1 MGNKLKNVFSDKE
14 ISFGGKINFKDQESY
29 EQFLTAL
36 KTVQEEGKAVRVK
49 GIDSVETS
57 IRNREMEY
65 PIDENNNIYDFIVL
79 PSTDEVSFEL
89 DTDYGEGKFVLKR
102 YRINKGI
109 ILQTSENAIVF
120 LKIFF
125 EKDTMK
131 SKISYHIQLENA
143 KNVKELI
150 ESYSIVLSF
159 FNKLFKEDIKKSESG
174 TAIKN
179 MKQYFKKSIKKYKKL
194 EFVEKEFGITFEPK
208 VLLQNE
214 EAWTDLEELYLT
226 LKEKEVIRLNV
237 KVKDLG
243 TTGMKVS
250 QQAEDIRVGSKLDIT
265 FVTNIEYS
273 LWNININLF
282 VASLLTNAIVKE
294 INEGKDGEI
303 KILYGDEDS
312 RPMFLSYKGF
322 KTEGE
327 AKEEM
332 NNIMNHKDD
341 YINALTVAEH
351 INKRVSG
358 SE

>member
-1 MGNKLKNVFSDKE
+1 M
-14 ISFGGKINFKDQESY
+14 
-29 EQFLTAL
+29 
-36 KTVQEEGKAVRVK
+36 QEEGKAVRVK
-49 GIDSVETS
+49 GINSVETLV
-57 IRNREMEY
+57 RNREMEY
-65 PIDENNNIYDFIVL
+65 PIDGNNNICDFIVL
-79 PSTDEVSFEL
+79 PSTEEVFFEL
-89 DTDYGEGKFVLKR
+89 DTDYGERKFVLKR

-109 ILQTSENAIVF
+109 VLQTYENAIVC

-159 FNKLFKEDIKKSESG
+159 FNKFFKEDIKKSENG

-179 MKQYFKKSIKKYKKL
+179 MKQYFEESIEKYKKL
-194 EFVEKEFGITFEPK
+194 EFVEKEFGVTFEPK

-214 EAWTDLEELYLT
+214 EAWIDLEELYLA

-237 KVKDLG
+237 SVKDMG

-250 QQAEDIRVGSKLDIT
+250 QQADDIKVGSKLDIT

-322 KTEGE
+322 KTEE
-327 AKEEM
+327 AREEM

-341 YINALTVAEH
+341 YINALTVAGH